1 VKLTQSHLDGISAHG
16 KRGYPYEVCGVFLGK
31 WGTGRVDKVV
41 EMENRETEQ
50 PKIRYQIAPE
60 DLLKLQRDAGREG
73 LEIIGFYHTH
83 PDHPPRPSETD
94 RRVAAGGLSDGVYH
108 MVMAVEKGERTHLDT
123 VWIFRESLQAFEP
136 EPLEIELS

>member
-1 VKLTQSHLDGISAHG
+1 MKLKRADLDGISAHG

-60 DLLKLQRDAGREG
+60 DLLKLQRTAGGEG
-73 LEIIGFYHTH
+73 LDIIGFYHTH

-123 VWIFRESLQAFEP
+123 VWIFREALQAFEP
-136 EPLEIELS
+136 EPLEIE